1 MGIKFSDTKSR
12 EKSRVMLIDSMNLAF
27 RYKHAK
33 VQGFFEDYK
42 RTVES
47 LANSYHCGTVIICVD
62 EGSSSF
68 RRSLY
73 PEYKQN
79 RKDKYETQ
87 TEAEKEEF
95 EAFFREFREVIEQLR
110 EYYPVFSFKG
120 VEADDI
126 AAYIVR
132 VKDKYP
138 IKHIQL
144 VSSDKDWDLL
154 IRENVSRFSY
164 VTRKDITWDNWFD
177 HYDVTPEQ
185 YMSLKALQG
194 DSGDNIKGVP
204 QIGPKRAAELLEK
217 YDDVFGIIDAIP
229 INSNL
234 KFIQNLN
241 NSKDL
246 LELNIQLVD
255 LITYCE
261 EALGPENTEK
271 ISKGLEDVFS

>member
-1 MGIKFSDTKSR
+1 MSISFQNIKTKD
-12 EKSRVMLIDSMNLAF
+12 KSRVMIVDALNLSF
-27 RYKHAK
+27 RYKHQK
-33 VQGFFEDYK
+33 VVNFLDDFK

-47 LANSYHCGTVIICVD
+47 LANSYQCGTIIIATE
-62 EGSSSF
+62 EGSSVF
-68 RRSLY
+68 RRTIY

-87 TEAEKEEF
+87 TEEEKEEF

-132 VKDKYP
+132 IKDKYP

-164 VTRKDITWDNWFD
+164 VTRKDVTWDNWFD

-241 NSKDL
+241 SSKDL

-261 EALGPENTEK
+261 EALGPENTKK